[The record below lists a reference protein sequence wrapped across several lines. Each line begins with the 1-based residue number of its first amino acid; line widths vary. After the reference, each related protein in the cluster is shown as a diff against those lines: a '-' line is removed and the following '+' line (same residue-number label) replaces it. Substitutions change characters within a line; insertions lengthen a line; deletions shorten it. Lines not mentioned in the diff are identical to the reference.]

1 MGIKKVAELE
11 GNYIEFVVSDT
22 ISKDQYFDDCEIAGW
37 LIQNENQSPA
47 VYHLYRR
54 GHDEE
59 KNEPVDEPMIFM
71 NESLQGEVLEN
82 EIQTML
88 AEAEMQHHSGENKEI
103 LNTLQS
109 IFAK

>member
-37 LIQNENQSPA
+37 LIQNENQSPE

-59 KNEPVDEPMIFM
+59 KNEPVDEPMILV
-71 NESLQGEVLEN
+71 NKLLQGEALKR
-82 EIQTML
+82 EIKTML

-103 LNTLQS
+103 LSVLQS
-109 IFAK
+109 VFVK